1 MAKRNGKRDA
11 DDGGGPASPN
21 GAADFLPAELS
32 LPAARDAAAECR
44 GCGLFRRA
52 TQTVFGEGAA
62 HARIMLVGETPGDR
76 EDVVGRPFVGPAGQ
90 LLDRALDAAKI
101 DRAAVYV
108 TNVVKHFKW
117 EPRGKRRLHKRPLP
131 SEIAACM
138 PWLRMEIDI
147 VRPEIIV
154 CLGAT
159 AGQALLGSR
168 FSVTRERGRFLAS
181 SYAPFV
187 LATLH
192 PSALLRIREPEERR
206 EAFEDFVADLRIIHG
221 AKLKA
226 PP

>member
-1 MAKRNGKRDA
+1 MRKRDVSRVA
-11 DDGGGPASPN
+11 DRGGAQGSPN
-21 GAADFLPAELS
+21 GAADFLPEKPS
-32 LPAARDAAAECR
+32 LRAARHAAAGCR
-44 GCGLFRRA
+44 GCGLFLRA

-90 LLDRALDAAKI
+90 LLDRALEAAKI
-101 DRAAVYV
+101 ERSAVYV

-138 PWLRMEIDI
+138 PWLRMEIDL

-159 AGQALLGSR
+159 AGQALFGSR
-168 FSVTRERGRFLAS
+168 FSVTRERGRFLSS

-192 PSALLRIREPEERR
+192 PSALLRVVEPDERR
-206 EAFEDFVADLRIIHG
+206 AAFEHFVADLRLVHE
-221 AKLKA
+221 AKPRLE
-226 PP
+226 P